1 MKGDQLLI
9 NSIEKISNMVE
20 KLHNKY
26 FSNSKLSNMS
36 VKQMLYISLILKM
49 NKPTVTN
56 LASKL
61 QVTKPTVTNTINRLI
76 DLGYVIKRQDLNDR
90 RFFHLFLS
98 EKGINVIKSKNE
110 ANKIFSE
117 KIFSCLNENELS
129 QIIRIMDKIVNY
141 LSSEDQLL

>member
-9 NSIEKISNMVE
+9 NSIEKISNMIE
-20 KLHNKY
+20 KLQNKY
-26 FSNSKLSNMS
+26 FSDSKLSNLS
-36 VKQMLYISLILKM
+36 VKQMLYISLISKM
-49 NKPTVTN
+49 NKPTVTE

-76 DLGYVIKRQDLNDR
+76 DLGYIIKRQDLNDR

-98 EKGINVIKSKNE
+98 EKGANIIKSKNE

-117 KIFSCLNENELS
+117 KIFSYLNKNELS

>member
-9 NSIEKISNMVE
+9 NSIEKISNMIE
-20 KLHNKY
+20 KLQNKY
-26 FSNSKLSNMS
+26 FSDSKLSNLS
-36 VKQMLYISLILKM
+36 VKQMLYISLISKM
-49 NKPTVTN
+49 NKPTVTQ
-56 LASKL
+56 LASKI
-61 QVTKPTVTNTINRLI
+61 QDTKPTVTNTINRLI
-76 DLGYVIKRQDLNDR
+76 DLGYIIKRQDLNDR

-98 EKGINVIKSKNE
+98 EKGANIIKSKNE

-117 KIFSCLNENELS
+117 KIFSYLNKNELS